1 MVKIK
6 REISKTCTEVVF
18 ISLTLYFTM
27 NVNALKQGPPTPW
40 PRISSSPWSVRN
52 RAAQREVS
60 GGRAS
65 EASSAVPH
73 RSHYRLNTPSD
84 PTSPPRQWKNC
95 LPQHR
100 SLVPKRLVTAALYD
114 GVPCFRMQYI
124 HWIKNLYI
132 LLHPQEKEHTGL
144 GTQVFLPWGES
155 RSGPT

>member
-60 GGRAS
+60 GGRAK
-65 EASSAVPH
+65 EASSAAPH
-73 RSHYRLNTPSD
+73 RSHYCLNHRWHHWHYHLKHPRPLPPSVEKLSSTK
-84 PTSPPRQWKNC
+84 P
-95 LPQHR
+95 
-100 SLVPKRLVTAALYD
+100 VPGAKKVGDLCSKVRDKVLWNRNRFTD
-114 GVPCFRMQYI
+114 
-124 HWIKNLYI
+124 
-132 LLHPQEKEHTGL
+132 TGNRP
-144 GTQVFLPWGES
+144 VVAKGEE
-155 RSGPT
+155 GGGGME